1 MVVGWTPPHQV
12 QGGRANAPS
21 NCAKHMGVFGAISD
35 QTSWILTYGIWSIY
49 LVFHWL
55 SGRQCVFSF
64 IMVMASLPSLQLWA
78 LHCCGCGRST
88 TLLGIK
94 QRPHLFERKS
104 KIVLSIMTQP
114 EITER
119 ITQVYSNYCQDGNV
133 FVHAS
138 NFRTWQL
145 VCSAASFSDCET
157 RVKP

>member
-1 MVVGWTPPHQV
+1 M
-12 QGGRANAPS
+12 
-21 NCAKHMGVFGAISD
+21 
-35 QTSWILTYGIWSIY
+35 
-49 LVFHWL
+49 
-55 SGRQCVFSF
+55 
-64 IMVMASLPSLQLWA
+64 
-78 LHCCGCGRST
+78 
-88 TLLGIK
+88 K

-104 KIVLSIMTQP
+104 EIVLSIMTQP

-157 RVKP
+157 RVQFGSVEWMRETCAYFAGVVEDR